1 MATLRCQNAPFEE
14 IGILS
19 LETTY
24 SSFAQSDRGNY

>member
-1 MATLRCQNAPFEE
+1 MATHRCQAAFFEE

-19 LETTY
+19 LETAY